1 MLAILGTPHRQREKI
16 SENKGGWV
24 PFIFA
29 MIGRPAG
36 RIPAPSYGNQQA
48 PALTRQQPRGNHH
61 QPAEKHAK
69 VCADAAV
76 DRRLFSQFPRSVAV
90 TPNASAHSRRR
101 DRMPEGYSE

>member
-36 RIPAPSYGNQQA
+36 RIPAPILTATGRQ
-48 PALTRQQPRGNHH
+48 PALTRQQGETTANPQKSMQKYALTRQWTAGFLANSRG
-61 QPAEKHAK
+61 P
-69 VCADAAV
+69 
-76 DRRLFSQFPRSVAV
+76 
-90 TPNASAHSRRR
+90 
-101 DRMPEGYSE
+101 

>member
-36 RIPAPSYGNQQA
+36 RIPAPILTATAGTGAN
-48 PALTRQQPRGNHH
+48 PAATKGKPPPTRRK
-61 QPAEKHAK
+61 ACKSM
-69 VCADAAV
+69 
-76 DRRLFSQFPRSVAV
+76 R
-90 TPNASAHSRRR
+90 
-101 DRMPEGYSE
+101 